1 MSSKLHTFW
10 LIAALAKRRKRGVET
25 VWGMGGHLSSL
36 SCGSRSTP
44 RSTPTTSVHRN
55 LLDLYPDP

>member
-44 RSTPTTSVHRN
+44 LHTEQHARQEDTPPP
-55 LLDLYPDP
+55 LA

>member
-1 MSSKLHTFW
+1 MSSRLHTFW

-25 VWGMGGHLSSL
+25 AKERGHLL
-36 SCGSRSTP
+36 PPVAGRSTP